1 MTRFSSF
8 VMGRGALF
16 APDTFAAMLMAI
28 LPARSPAAG
37 RSALPVCPPSLFDVI
52 AAEAEA
58 KPGSAH
64 PSATGMR
71 AENFKFNQA
80 LGLA

>member
-1 MTRFSSF
+1 MT
-8 VMGRGALF
+8 
-16 APDTFAAMLMAI
+16 
-28 LPARSPAAG
+28 PAAG

-52 AAEAEA
+52 AAKAEA

-64 PSATGMR
+64 PSATPMR
-71 AENFKFNQA
+71 SKKIKGNQA